1 MAMTG
6 QEFGRILQN
15 KYDKSYSGYFS
26 DTQLNR
32 FIKESWYRAAEL
44 KYRGL
49 TDQKEFDELRNIIRK
64 NFVVSLSNSCLHLD
78 AIQITNATAVGGVTV
93 VVTITTAKPHH
104 LVTGQTV
111 TTSGIAGL
119 TPAGVNGTY
128 TVTVTSTTTFTYSFA
143 GAAGGSYTANT
154 GIVTPANSIT
164 NYYHYL
170 TSKILVIGTAVNIT
184 AVTTGA
190 TTTVTAAN
198 HNLRTGDTVVI
209 ESVGG
214 VTGINAT
221 HTSITVLNKDKFRI
235 GTTSGTYTSGGTVQ
249 LQNYNYVNLL
259 RSDQKPFVY
268 SAASADFPKYEIGDG
283 VIFYTPAT
291 TECTI
296 DYLIEQPMV
305 IDVADTV
312 VDLEQWYSPKFLY
325 YLADQIVLDAGAA
338 IRDQEIQQSA
348 AGAIVNNP

>member
-1 MAMTG
+1 MALVGTEYKKLLE
-6 QEFGRILQN
+6 QKIDKAFSAYYNNNQWNRI
-15 KYDKSYSGYFS
+15 
-26 DTQLNR
+26 
-32 FIKESWYRAAEL
+32 IKESWYRAAEL

-64 NFVVSLSNSCLHLD
+64 NFVVTLSNSCLHLD
-78 AIQITNATAVGGVTV
+78 AIQISNATAVGGVTV

-104 LVTGQTV
+104 LVTGQSV
-111 TTSGIAGL
+111 TASGIAGL
-119 TPAGVNGTY
+119 TPSGVNGTY
-128 TVTVTSTTTFTYSFA
+128 TITVTSTTTFTYSFA
-143 GAAGGSYTANT
+143 GTAGGSYTANT

-170 TSKILVIGTAVNIT
+170 TSKILVLGTAVNIT

-190 TTTVTAAN
+190 TTTITAAS

-209 ESVGG
+209 ASVGG

-235 GTTSGTYTSGGTVQ
+235 GTTTGTYTSGGTVQ
-249 LQNYNYVNLL
+249 LQSYNYVNQL
-259 RSDQKPFVY
+259 RSDQKAFIY
-268 SAASADFPKYEIGDG
+268 SAATADFPKYEIGDG
-283 VIFYTPAT
+283 VIFYTPTT

-296 DYLIEQPMV
+296 DYLIEQPQV
-305 IDVADTV
+305 IDVADSTI
-312 VDLEQWYSPKFLY
+312 DLEQWYSPKFLY
-325 YLADQIVLDAGAA
+325 YLADQIVLNAGAD